1 MRTRLIVVVL
11 LAASGLLAGCQTS
24 ILKPESGNSATAT
37 VEHPIFFG
45 QTHIAVTLDGK
56 TYTGVA
62 GESQE
67 DITGEQ
73 ALRFG
78 WQPEHKHR
86 SVRHKLRFFFGTTIL
101 TEDGGEKLV
110 CDYLK
115 YVDEWRLRCKIGEGK
130 EIALYRVES

>member
-62 GESQE
+62 NLGIKPTFGVHAPLLELHLFDTSQDLYGKRMCVE
-67 DITGEQ
+67 FIDFIRGEQ
-73 ALRFG
+73 KFASLADLKS
-78 WQPEHKHR
+78 Q
-86 SVRHKLRFFFGTTIL
+86 IAN
-101 TEDGGEKLV
+101 DAEKA
-110 CDYLK
+110 
-115 YVDEWRLRCKIGEGK
+115 K
-130 EIALYRVES
+130 EILSNI